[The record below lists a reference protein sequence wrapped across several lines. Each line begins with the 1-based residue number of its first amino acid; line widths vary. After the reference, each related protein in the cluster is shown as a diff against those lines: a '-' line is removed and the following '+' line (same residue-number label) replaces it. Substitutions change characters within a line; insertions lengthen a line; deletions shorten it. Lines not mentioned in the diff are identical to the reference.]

1 MKHPRAAAI
10 AVLAYVVLALLQ
22 TLGLRLSIPGLGV
35 LDFVLMPTLTV
46 FFLLRVRRHTRLVTW
61 TTVALVFCWL
71 GDWADWLLL
80 AKIGFF
86 LGAQI
91 AYGVAFWPYRRR
103 SVLTKRGPL
112 LAYGAVLLG
121 LVVGLSSQAGALAAP
136 VAVYGAMLS
145 VMCLL
150 ATGVNRLVG
159 VGACAFLVSDIVL
172 ACYMFIS
179 PDLIPHSLALNS
191 ITYLPAQLLIVYG
204 VVRQVDRVTA
214 EPSARL
220 AVGRR

>member
-1 MKHPRAAAI
+1 MKHPRVAAA
-10 AVLAYVVLALLQ
+10 AVLAYAVFAVLQ
-22 TLGLRLSIPGLGV
+22 TLGHWFGTGGLGV

-46 FFLLRVRRHTRLVTW
+46 FFLLRVRQRTRLVTW

-71 GDWADWLLL
+71 GDWADWWLL

-86 LGAQI
+86 LVAQV
-91 AYGVAFWPYRRR
+91 AYAVAFWPYRRWSALPR
-103 SVLTKRGPL
+103 HGALF
-112 LAYGAVLLG
+112 AYGVVLLG

-159 VGACAFLVSDIVL
+159 IGALVFLVSDIVL
-172 ACYMFIS
+172 ACYLFIS

-191 ITYLPAQLLIVYG
+191 ITYLPAQLLIVWG
-204 VVRQVDRVTA
+204 VIRHVDRVTA
-214 EPSARL
+214 EPTMRL
-220 AVGRR
+220 AASRR